1 MARPLDEVAH
11 LHGLTSERIEA
22 LVAARDPEGRLDR
35 HLLGTVLADVLEAAL
50 PDFMKAES
58 AGAGGAAAAE
68 LRRESSAAAAQ
79 PVKFRGQNLTRM
91 SMHQL
96 LELTQDDG
104 YADGWICDGCNT
116 HTSVAGENT
125 ETMFLCHG
133 DVEPNNP
140 LGINAFDLCEGC
152 AADIP
157 AAESR
162 VT

>member
-58 AGAGGAAAAE
+58 AGAGGAAAAVE

-79 PVKFRGQNLTRM
+79 PVKFRGQSLTRM
-91 SMHQL
+91 TMRQL

-104 YADGWICDGCNT
+104 YA
-116 HTSVAGENT
+116 E
-125 ETMFLCHG
+125 
-133 DVEPNNP
+133 
-140 LGINAFDLCEGC
+140 
-152 AADIP
+152 
-157 AAESR
+157 
-162 VT
+162 

>member
-35 HLLGTVLADVLEAAL
+35 HLLGMVLADVLEAAL

-79 PVKFRGQNLTRM
+79 PVKFRGQSLTRM
-91 SMHQL
+91 TMRQL

-104 YADGWICDGCNT
+104 YA
-116 HTSVAGENT
+116 E
-125 ETMFLCHG
+125 
-133 DVEPNNP
+133 
-140 LGINAFDLCEGC
+140 
-152 AADIP
+152 
-157 AAESR
+157 
-162 VT
+162 